1 MCDVES
7 VILLS
12 VSGVAKGRGGGGGD
26 STNPKI
32 PNETRWNL
40 QLACAETFLTNFYKY
55 TELLNEDTNIATL
68 LSN

>member
-1 MCDVES
+1 MYDVES

-12 VSGVAKGRGGGGGD
+12 VSGVAKGRGGGD